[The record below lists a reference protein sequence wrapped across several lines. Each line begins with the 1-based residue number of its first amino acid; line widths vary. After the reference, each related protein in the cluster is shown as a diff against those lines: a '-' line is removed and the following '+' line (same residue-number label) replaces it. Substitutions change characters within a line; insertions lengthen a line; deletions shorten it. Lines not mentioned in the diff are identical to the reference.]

1 MLFTAITKYANFSDR
16 ADRKEFWGFFLLTLI
31 VGLASLIIDPSTM
44 AFNVLSVALLIPTI
58 AVYVRRAR
66 DLGKS
71 PWLTLLMIVPL
82 VNMIYFLYLG
92 FGASKDASDRVVE
105 EVATV

>member
-31 VGLASLIIDPSTM
+31 IGLVTLTDPTGTALNIM
-44 AFNVLSVALLIPTI
+44 SVALLIPTI
-58 AVYVRRAR
+58 ALYVRRSR

-71 PWLTLLMIVPL
+71 PWLVLLMVVPL
-82 VNMIYFLYLG
+82 VNAIYFLYLG
-92 FGASKDASDRVVE
+92 FGASKDASGKLE
-105 EVATV
+105 AATA

>member
-31 VGLASLIIDPSTM
+31 IGLVTLIDATGTALNIM
-44 AFNVLSVALLIPTI
+44 SVALLIPTI
-58 AVYVRRAR
+58 ALYVRRTR

-71 PWLTLLMIVPL
+71 PWLVLLMVVPL
-82 VNMIYFLYLG
+82 VNAIYFLYLG
-92 FGASKDASDRVVE
+92 FGASKNASVKLE
-105 EVATV
+105 AATA